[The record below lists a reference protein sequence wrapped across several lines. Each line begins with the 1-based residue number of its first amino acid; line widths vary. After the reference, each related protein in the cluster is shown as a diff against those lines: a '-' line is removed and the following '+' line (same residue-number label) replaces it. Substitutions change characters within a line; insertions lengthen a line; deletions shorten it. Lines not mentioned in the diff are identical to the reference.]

1 MCDVMHCLRKIFLT
15 DMKTEIV
22 DNQLE
27 KKKKSKEKTYLRNLQ
42 DQRHWL
48 ALLPYRQVICLNL
61 SQIKNEPGIQV
72 SIKTAGN
79 QYWGNKS
86 PSIGEINKT
95 VLECHERW
103 LNWAP

>member
-1 MCDVMHCLRKIFLT
+1 MCDVMHCLRNIFLT
-15 DMKTEIV
+15 DMKIICRQPTG
-22 DNQLE
+22 
-27 KKKKSKEKTYLRNLQ
+27 KKKKSQEKTYLRNLQ

-48 ALLPYRQVICLNL
+48 ALLPYRQVICLNH
-61 SQIKNEPGIQV
+61 SQIKNEPGIKV
-72 SIKTAGN
+72 SIKRAGN

-86 PSIGEINKT
+86 TSIGEINKA